1 MDSVLDRI
9 GTSDSD
15 TSDKDYQRPT
25 KKISLKAVVDALDNS
40 PIKKSPSVIVEQEC
54 QPTPTINKIDFGLA
68 KGSNDEE
75 PSITKQMPTLI
86 PAPTFNRNNSNE
98 GSETKSL
105 PKIVK
110 KEKFWEYEEVDDKP
124 KEKRKRKLPNEL
136 ARLQDTEEYMEAN
149 NAIKSDSTSSERSK
163 RPPRRAAILAR
174 ENVNF
179 LHGNVENGLELRG
192 TRKALE
198 KEKED
203 SFNSSRD
210 SIDSDE
216 EEKPDRSAV
225 DDILANSDLFDA
237 DEATEPP
244 KKEKK
249 PPETKN
255 DMITLHLPPKPKK
268 RKSEEPKRTTDP
280 PKRTTDTSKKMI
292 DSPISPRVS
301 RSNLLSD
308 MFGGQSHLTSF
319 KIPKKKR
326 DGDETKQKELV
337 TKQKEPSTKQKDVE
351 TKSPKESR
359 DKERRRSAGE
369 NGKDR
374 SEKRPVEKSEK
385 RLMEKT
391 EKKTKDKLGQK
402 VRLDTKISTETGGE
416 IGKLIDDQQRWT
428 QRVNDVKRQFAE
440 WVKTLPDRRKN
451 KLP

>member
-40 PIKKSPSVIVEQEC
+40 PVKKPPSIHEEESNAASGDHI
-54 QPTPTINKIDFGLA
+54 TKIDFGLA
-68 KGSNDEE
+68 RDDE
-75 PSITKQMPTLI
+75 PKLITKQMPTLT
-86 PAPTFNRNNSNE
+86 PAPTLNRNNSNE
-98 GSETKSL
+98 GSTEAKPL

-110 KEKFWEYEEVDDKP
+110 KEKFWEYEEIDEKP

-149 NAIKSDSTSSERSK
+149 NAIKSDSTTSERSK

-225 DDILANSDLFDA
+225 DNILANSDLFDA
-237 DEATEPP
+237 DEATQPP
-244 KKEKK
+244 RKEKK
-249 PPETKN
+249 PPEN
-255 DMITLHLPPKPKK
+255 DDFVTLNLPPKPKK
-268 RKSEEPKRTTDP
+268 RKSEEQKN
-280 PKRTTDTSKKMI
+280 KNTSNP
-292 DSPISPRVS
+292 PISPRIS
-301 RSNLLSD
+301 RENLMND
-308 MFGGQSHLTSF
+308 MFASQSKLTSF

-326 DGDETKQKELV
+326 DGDSDKKDSSSVKQKEA
-337 TKQKEPSTKQKDVE
+337 ESG
-351 TKSPKESR
+351 KSPKDNKIK
-359 DKERRRSAGE
+359 DKERRKDRE
-369 NGKDR
+369 NGSSETRRDR
-374 SEKRPVEKSEK
+374 ERPEKRSPESNVEKSEK
-385 RLMEKT
+385 RFSEKSTEKSEKSSRKT
-391 EKKTKDKLGQK
+391 EKSIEKKIKVDTTIGAQNGQK
-402 VRLDTKISTETGGE
+402 DEDSG
-416 IGKLIDDQQRWT
+416 QQRWT
-428 QRVNDVKRQFAE
+428 QRVIYVRRHFAE
-440 WVKTLPDRRKN
+440 WVKTLSEQRKN
-451 KLP
+451 KLPK

>member
-40 PIKKSPSVIVEQEC
+40 PVKKPPSAIEEDESEGEI
-54 QPTPTINKIDFGLA
+54 TKIDFGLA
-68 KGSNDEE
+68 QGKE
-75 PSITKQMPTLI
+75 PTVMTKPMPTLI
-86 PAPTFNRNNSNE
+86 PAPKLNRNNSNE
-98 GSETKSL
+98 ESNEIKPL

-110 KEKFWEYEEVDDKP
+110 KEKFWEYEEIDEKP

-225 DDILANSDLFDA
+225 DNILANSDLFDA
-237 DEATEPP
+237 DEASQPP
-244 KKEKK
+244 QKEKK
-249 PPETKN
+249 PPEN
-255 DMITLHLPPKPKK
+255 NYVTLNLPPRPKK
-268 RKSEEPKRTTDP
+268 RKSEDPKSRNSSNSSDGP
-280 PKRTTDTSKKMI
+280 
-292 DSPISPRVS
+292 PISPRIS
-301 RSNLLSD
+301 RENLMNDLFSSQSNLS
-308 MFGGQSHLTSF
+308 TF
-319 KIPKKKR
+319 KIPKKKK
-326 DGDETKQKELV
+326 DGDAERKDSLPAR
-337 TKQKEPSTKQKDVE
+337 QKEPDNSG
-351 TKSPKESR
+351 KSPKDNKR
-359 DKERRRSAGE
+359 DKDRRKERE
-369 NGKDR
+369 NGSRPEKHLVDGKVEKSER
-374 SEKRPVEKSEK
+374 SEKRLSEKSTDKSSRKSEK
-385 RLMEKT
+385 SS
-391 EKKTKDKLGQK
+391 EKKVK
-402 VRLDTKISTETGGE
+402 VETVLKEIETDCANEQGDGG
-416 IGKLIDDQQRWT
+416 QQRWT
-428 QRVNDVKRQFAE
+428 QRVNYVRRHFAE
-440 WVKTLPDRRKN
+440 WVKTLSDQRKQTA
-451 KLP
+451 

>member
-40 PIKKSPSVIVEQEC
+40 PVKKPPSAIENDKSEEHI
-54 QPTPTINKIDFGLA
+54 TKIDFGLA
-68 KGSNDEE
+68 QGKE
-75 PSITKQMPTLI
+75 PTVVTKPMPTLI
-86 PAPTFNRNNSNE
+86 PAPKLNRNNSNE
-98 GSETKSL
+98 GSNEIKPL

-110 KEKFWEYEEVDDKP
+110 KEKFWEYEEIDEKP

-149 NAIKSDSTSSERSK
+149 NAIKSDSTASERSK

-225 DDILANSDLFDA
+225 DNILANSDLFDA
-237 DEATEPP
+237 DEASQPP
-244 KKEKK
+244 QKEKK
-249 PPETKN
+249 PPEN
-255 DMITLHLPPKPKK
+255 DYVTLNLPPKPKK
-268 RKSEEPKRTTDP
+268 RKSEEPKSRNSSNSSDGP
-280 PKRTTDTSKKMI
+280 
-292 DSPISPRVS
+292 PISPRIS
-301 RSNLLSD
+301 RENLMNDMFSSQSNL
-308 MFGGQSHLTSF
+308 TTF

-326 DGDETKQKELV
+326 DGDSERKDSPSAR
-337 TKQKEPSTKQKDVE
+337 QKEPDNSG
-351 TKSPKESR
+351 KSPKDNKR
-359 DKERRRSAGE
+359 DKEKRKDRENGSSRPEKRSAD
-369 NGKDR
+369 GKV
-374 SEKRPVEKSEK
+374 EKSVEKSEK
-385 RLMEKT
+385 RPSEKSS
-391 EKKTKDKLGQK
+391 EKSSRK
-402 VRLDTKISTETGGE
+402 SE
-416 IGKLIDDQQRWT
+416 KLIEKRVKVETVLKQIEKDCANGQDDGGQQRWT
-428 QRVNDVKRQFAE
+428 QRVNYVRRHFAE
-440 WVKTLPDRRKN
+440 WVKTLSDQRKN
-451 KLP
+451 KLPK